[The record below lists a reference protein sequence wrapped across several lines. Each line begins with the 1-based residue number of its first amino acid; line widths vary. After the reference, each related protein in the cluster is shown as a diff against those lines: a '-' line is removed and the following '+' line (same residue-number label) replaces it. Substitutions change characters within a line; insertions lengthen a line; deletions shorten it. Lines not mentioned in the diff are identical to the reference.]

1 MIKSE
6 KLKLRD
12 FFLKK
17 RLSLAPSEIKK
28 NSQIIRDRI
37 KNLPQTKNLKIIACY
52 FAINNE
58 PDLKEVLGNFLKAK
72 KTIVVPAFL
81 ENLEK
86 YRFVKLSTL
95 ENLKTGPYKIPQ
107 PPQLVPFDSENIDL
121 AFLPGL
127 AFSEDGLRLGYGKG
141 IYDKL
146 MANTYALKIGVCFDF
161 QVIDNFTA
169 ESHDLRVDFIITE
182 KRIIKTRNF

>member
-17 RLSLAPSEIKK
+17 RLSLASSEIKK
-28 NSQIIRDRI
+28 NSQIIHDRI

-58 PDLKEVLGNFLKAK
+58 PDLREVIGNFLKAK
-72 KTIVVPAFL
+72 KNIVVPAFL
-81 ENLEK
+81 ENLKK
-86 YRFVKLSTL
+86 YKFVKLISFK
-95 ENLKTGPYKIPQ
+95 NQKTGPYKIPQ
-107 PPQLVPFDSENIDL
+107 PLNPFPVNPKSIDL
-121 AFLPGL
+121 AFIPAL

-141 IYDKL
+141 VYDRL
-146 MANTYALKIGVCFDF
+146 LANTDALKIGVCFDF
-161 QVIDNFTA
+161 QVIDNFIA
-169 ESHDLRVDFIITE
+169 ESHDLKVDFIITE
-182 KRIIKTRNF
+182 KRIIKAHNI

>member
-28 NSQIIRDRI
+28 NSQIIHDRI

-58 PDLKEVLGNFLKAK
+58 PDLREVIGNFLKAK
-72 KTIVVPAFL
+72 KTVVVPAFFEDL
-81 ENLEK
+81 AK
-86 YRFVKLSTL
+86 YRFVRLSSL
-95 ENLKTGPYKIPQ
+95 NNLKIGPYKILQ
-107 PPQLVPFDSENIDL
+107 PSKLSSVDSKEINLVFI
-121 AFLPGL
+121 PGI
-127 AFSEDGLRLGYGKG
+127 AFSQSGLRLGYGKG
-141 IYDKL
+141 VYDKL
-146 MANTYALKIGVCFDF
+146 TANTRALKIGVCFDF
-161 QVIDNFTA
+161 QVIDNFIA
-169 ESHDLRVDFIITE
+169 ENHDLRADFIITE